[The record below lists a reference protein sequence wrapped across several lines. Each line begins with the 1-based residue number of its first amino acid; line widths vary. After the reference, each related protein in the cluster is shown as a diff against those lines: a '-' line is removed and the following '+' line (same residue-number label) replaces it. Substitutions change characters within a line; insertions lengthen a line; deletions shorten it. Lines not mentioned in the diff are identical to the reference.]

1 MAITDS
7 APMVF
12 RSADALRAKVG
23 EVIGASD
30 WLLIDQGRIDEF
42 AHATGDFQWIHVD
55 PERAKDGPFGA
66 TIAHGWL
73 TASLLP
79 VLLQQIYRV
88 EAKMAINYGVNRIR
102 FTAPVKV
109 GSRVRAVATLAGV
122 DEKGAALQLTI
133 STVIE
138 IDGVDKPALVA
149 ETLGRYFL

>member
-1 MAITDS
+1 MAMTDS
-7 APMVF
+7 APTVF
-12 RSADALRAKVG
+12 RSADELRAKIG

-30 WLLIDQGRIDEF
+30 WLPIDQGRIDEF

-88 EAKMAINYGVNRIR
+88 EATMAINYGVNRIR

-109 GSRVRAVATLAGV
+109 GSRVRAVATLAAV